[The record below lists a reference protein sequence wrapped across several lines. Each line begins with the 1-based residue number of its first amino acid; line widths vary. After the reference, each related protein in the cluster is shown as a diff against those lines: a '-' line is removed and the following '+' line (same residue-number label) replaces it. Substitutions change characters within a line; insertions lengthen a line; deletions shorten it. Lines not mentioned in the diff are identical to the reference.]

1 MREERYSE
9 WLDNLTVKDIEKLVA
24 QGYYVIP
31 SNGHILAILPEGSE
45 LDYGR
50 ND

>member
-1 MREERYSE
+1 MREEVYSDY
-9 WLDNLTVKDIEKLVA
+9 LDNLLVTDIEKIVA

-50 ND
+50 NN